1 MQRNEVA
8 ESLKNK
14 TSGGPDKL
22 EIFKQSVA
30 NSAALIQLLQKG
42 SSQSDLAKDS
52 VDNAKLMFDLFPT
65 EENRQKYGTAIAQ
78 QREVIESRKRSSQ
91 ESLRP
96 NASISVSS
104 VASSFSDVSGSME
117 STSER
122 KRTMR
127 DLNDQFDTAEIYL

>member
-42 SSQSDLAKDS
+42 SSESDLAKDS

-96 NASISVSS
+96 DASISVSS

-127 DLNDQFDTAEIYL
+127 DLNDQFDTAERYL

>member
-127 DLNDQFDTAEIYL
+127 DLNDQFDTAERYL

>member
-1 MQRNEVA
+1 
-8 ESLKNK
+8 
-14 TSGGPDKL
+14 
-22 EIFKQSVA
+22 
-30 NSAALIQLLQKG
+30 
-42 SSQSDLAKDS
+42 
-52 VDNAKLMFDLFPT
+52 MFDLFPT

-117 STSER
+117 WTSER

-127 DLNDQFDTAEIYL
+127 DLNDQFDTAERYL

>member
-8 ESLKNK
+8 DSMKTK

-42 SSQSDLAKDS
+42 SSQDLAKDS

-65 EENRQKYGTAIAQ
+65 EENRQKYGEAIAQ

-91 ESLRP
+91 ESQRP
-96 NASISVSS
+96 DASSSVSS
-104 VASSFSDVSGSME
+104 VPSLVSDVSGSME

-122 KRTMR
+122 KRSMR
-127 DLNDQFDTAEIYL
+127 DLSDQFDTAERYL

>member
-117 STSER
+117 WTSER

-127 DLNDQFDTAEIYL
+127 DLNDQFDTAERYL